1 LVNAGVQITGVEVDM
16 PAEDEGTPGEA
27 RRGRP
32 RDPAVD
38 EAILSATVELLEEVG
53 YAGLTME
60 QVAARAGVGKASVYL
75 RWAGKVALVT
85 EAIRQ
90 RSGVAPPVPDTGSL
104 GEDMRRFLR
113 SLLRARQA
121 GRRAVDALSEIAT
134 DPELAETWRATMADT
149 MLSGLR
155 TIVGRALERGEL
167 PADTDVELLS
177 VLPLAMLRTWQ
188 LTQRHRPDRSLVD
201 RVVKQFYTSER
212 TTTLG
217 VAPWN
222 PRAQ

>member
-1 LVNAGVQITGVEVDM
+1 M

-85 EAIRQ
+85 EAIGQ
-90 RSGVAPPVPDTGSL
+90 RAGVAPPVPDTGSL
-104 GEDMRRFLR
+104 GEDMRLFLR
-113 SLLRARQA
+113 SLLRARQT
-121 GRRAVDALSEIAT
+121 GRRAVYALTSEIAT
-134 DPELAETWRATMADT
+134 NTELAETWRRAMADT

-155 TIVGRALERGEL
+155 TIISRAVDRGEL

-177 VLPLAMLRTWQ
+177 VLPLAMLRSWQ
-188 LTQRHRPDRSLVD
+188 LTQGHRPDHSLVD

-212 TTTLG
+212 STTLG
-217 VAPWN
+217 VAHTVAATA
-222 PRAQ
+222 RRGDR